1 MVSSWQSA
9 MEEYGIS
16 SALDST
22 VELPHSHGL
31 ADSPLWVDLS
41 YLSVVKV
48 SGGDA
53 VDFLKGQFCNDLG
66 AVSAD
71 HAQLNGYCT
80 PKGRL
85 LALPIV
91 VGTESGFLLLVPDS
105 VSEAFVKRLSM
116 FVMRSDVTIEIK
128 DECLCTGIISDSAGD
143 WGQAFSPSLELAE
156 EPLSAAME
164 SSNRHIISWHPM
176 EIGGAR
182 RQRRLVIAAESQQLA
197 DWQNHRD
204 RPTSSA
210 SVWRL
215 GDIQQGVPSVMASTS
230 DAFVPQMVNLQLIDA
245 LSFTKGCYPGQ
256 EIVARM
262 QYLGKIKRRM
272 LRFAIPLVDVV
283 DASVVPSAGDA
294 LVNGDDGNA
303 GVVVD
308 AVIHDGHVELLAV
321 IKVSADE
328 NTFAFQGAALSA
340 ATLPYDLPSLVDC
353 ENDTEGDAT

>member
-16 SALDST
+16 SAMDSK
-22 VELPHSHGL
+22 VVLPQSHRL

-41 YLSVVKV
+41 HLTVINV

-53 VDFLKGQFCNDLG
+53 VDFLQGQFCNDLS
-66 AVSAD
+66 AVSGD
-71 HAQLNGYCT
+71 RAQLSGYCT

-85 LALPIV
+85 LALPVV

-116 FVMRSDVTIEIK
+116 FVMRADVTIEIK
-128 DECLCTGIISDSAGD
+128 DECLCTGIISDSAGE
-143 WGQAFSPSLELAE
+143 WGERFSPSLELAE
-156 EPLSAAME
+156 EPLSAAIE
-164 SSNRHIISWHPM
+164 PATHGISWHPM

-215 GDIQQGVPSVMASTS
+215 GDIQQGVPSVIASTS
-230 DAFVPQMVNLQLIDA
+230 DAFVPQMVNLQLINA

-262 QYLGKIKRRM
+262 QYLGKIKRHM
-272 LRFAIPLVDVV
+272 LRYAISLDDVA
-283 DASVVPSAGDA
+283 DASVVPCAGDA

-308 AVIHDGHVELLAV
+308 AVILDGHVELLAV
-321 IKVSADE
+321 VKVSADA